1 VTTRVAIPR
10 PDEQDAIRTA
20 LLWYRDPQLQVS
32 DASPLP
38 WLWLVAQEA
47 RWAWLGKAWGPVLI
61 EAGRFEASW
70 PRKQRK
76 VGMYLSEPREATV
89 PVLLDSGAFS
99 MIREHGRWIR
109 TAAEHV
115 AFTRRAMAALC
126 TVKHVAT
133 MDWMCEPIM
142 IARTGLS
149 VIEHQRRT
157 VESFIRLRHMAPEVP
172 WLPTLQGHTI
182 EDYLRCIDMFEA
194 AGVDLEAEPLVGLGS
209 VCRRSGTLELVAVIA
224 AILRY
229 RPGLRLHGFGVKST
243 GTLLSCLDLRSVDS
257 EAWSTRGRYTERD
270 LRAAVGLGPK
280 ARWPELRAAVEAR
293 GDAVDLDLLEI
304 FEWKRDH
311 GEEAAIQNSIE
322 WAEQWRARQQ
332 MRIAAAAMDRAFELA
347 REVMP
352 GQRSLW
358 PGL

>member
-1 VTTRVAIPR
+1 
-10 PDEQDAIRTA
+10 
-20 LLWYRDPQLQVS
+20 
-32 DASPLP
+32 
-38 WLWLVAQEA
+38 
-47 RWAWLGKAWGPVLI
+47 
-61 EAGRFEASW
+61 
-70 PRKQRK
+70 
-76 VGMYLSEPREATV
+76 
-89 PVLLDSGAFS
+89 
-99 MIREHGRWIR
+99 
-109 TAAEHV
+109 
-115 AFTRRAMAALC
+115 
-126 TVKHVAT
+126 
-133 MDWMCEPIM
+133 MDWMCEPVM
-142 IARTGLS
+142 VARTGLS

-194 AGVDLEAEPLVGLGS
+194 AGVDLEAEALVGLGS
-209 VCRRSGTLELVAVIA
+209 VCRRSGTLELVAVIT

-270 LRAAVGLGPK
+270 LRAAVGLPVN
-280 ARWPELRAAVEAR
+280 AAWPELRAAMEAR
-293 GDAVDLDLLEI
+293 GGEVDLDLLDI

-311 GEEAAIQNSIE
+311 GEEARIQNSIE

-332 MRIAAAAMDRAFELA
+332 MRIAAAAMGRAIELA

-352 GQRSLW
+352 GQRELW
-358 PGL
+358 PNL

>member
-1 VTTRVAIPR
+1 VTTRIAIPR
-10 PDEQDAIRTA
+10 HDEQDAARLA
-20 LLWYRDPQLQVS
+20 LLWYSEPYLQVS

-70 PRKQRK
+70 PRKRRK

-99 MIREHGRWIR
+99 MIQKHGRWVR
-109 TAAEHV
+109 TPEQYV
-115 AFTRRAMAALC
+115 AFVRRAMAALS

-133 MDWMCEPIM
+133 QDWMCEAPM

-149 VIEHQRRT
+149 VVEHQRRT

-172 WLPTLQGHTI
+172 WMPTLQGHTI
-182 EDYLRCIDMFEA
+182 DDYLRCIDMFEV
-194 AGVDLEAEPLVGLGS
+194 AGVDLEAEVLVGLGS
-209 VCRRSGTLELVAVIA
+209 VCRRSGTLELVAVIT

-257 EAWSTRGRYTERD
+257 EAWSTRGRYAERD
-270 LRAAVGLGPK
+270 LRAAVGLPVN
-280 ARWPELRAAVEAR
+280 ATWSELRAAMEDR
-293 GDAVDLDLLEI
+293 GDTVDLDLLELY
-304 FEWKRDH
+304 EWKRDN
-311 GEEAAIQNSIE
+311 GEAARIQNSIE
-322 WAEQWRARQQ
+322 WAEGWRARQQ
-332 MRIAAAAMDRAFELA
+332 MRIAAAAMGRSIELA
-347 REVMP
+347 RELMP
-352 GQRSLW
+352 GQRELW